1 MLVLYLVGAV
11 VSVALLVYLFLA
23 MLSPESF
30 Q

>member
-1 MLVLYLVGAV
+1 MTMLYVVGGAV
-11 VSVALLVYLFLA
+11 ALLLLVYLFIA